1 MLQKCDFLIEKRCK
15 NVIKISKTLA
25 ISKENRYNIIKS
37 IYNIG
42 NEVIELRRYIMDK
55 LVDWKNRTNRKPL
68 ILKGARQVGKTYILK
83 EFGEENYEN
92 IAYFNFDHDEAL
104 KELFLNT
111 KDPKRILEQLVF
123 ATGKSIKPEKTL
135 IIFDEIQECPD
146 ALNSLKYFQEDANEY
161 HIVCAGSLL
170 GIKLSHTSFPVGKV
184 DFLEMFPMTFSE
196 FLLADGQENLV
207 SYMESVNKIEKIPD
221 IIFNQL
227 NEKIK
232 SYFIIGGMPEVVKTW
247 VTTKD
252 IQEVNRIQ
260 KQILKGYEDDF
271 GKHVDI
277 TSLQAK
283 ISIIWDSIVSQLAK
297 ENKKFLYQVAKD
309 GARAREYE
317 DAVNWLNNSNIVN
330 KIFNVTKPDFPL
342 NAYTDLS
349 SFKLYMLDVGLL
361 RRKANLD
368 SRIVIEGNRLF
379 EEFKGALTENFVLNM
394 LISKFEEKPN
404 YYTFDRNE
412 IDFVIQSKNEIIPVE
427 VKSGENINNISL
439 TKFNELNGNKISVR
453 FSTKNLDKSG
463 KILNIP
469 IFMVEY
475 IDKLIDIGIE
485 E

>member
-1 MLQKCDFLIEKRCK
+1 
-15 NVIKISKTLA
+15 
-25 ISKENRYNIIKS
+25 
-37 IYNIG
+37 
-42 NEVIELRRYIMDK
+42 
-55 LVDWKNRTNRKPL
+55 
-68 ILKGARQVGKTYILK
+68 
-83 EFGEENYEN
+83 
-92 IAYFNFDHDEAL
+92 
-104 KELFLNT
+104 
-111 KDPKRILEQLVF
+111 
-123 ATGKSIKPEKTL
+123 
-135 IIFDEIQECPD
+135 
-146 ALNSLKYFQEDANEY
+146 
-161 HIVCAGSLL
+161 
-170 GIKLSHTSFPVGKV
+170 
-184 DFLEMFPMTFSE
+184 
-196 FLLADGQENLV
+196 
-207 SYMESVNKIEKIPD
+207 
-221 IIFNQL
+221 
-227 NEKIK
+227 
-232 SYFIIGGMPEVVKTW
+232 MPEVVKTW
-247 VTTKD
+247 VATKD

-330 KIFNVTKPDFPL
+330 KVFNVTKPDFPL

-404 YYTFDRNE
+404 YFTFDRNE
-412 IDFVIQSKNEIIPVE
+412 IDFVIQNKNEIIPVE

-439 TKFNELNGNKISVR
+439 TKFNEINGNKISVR

>member
-1 MLQKCDFLIEKRCK
+1 M
-15 NVIKISKTLA
+15 
-25 ISKENRYNIIKS
+25 
-37 IYNIG
+37 
-42 NEVIELRRYIMDK
+42 RRYIMDK
-55 LVDWKNRTNRKPL
+55 LIDWKKRANRKPL

-83 EFGEENYEN
+83 EFGKENYEN

-135 IIFDEIQECPD
+135 IIFDEIQECLD

-207 SYMESVNKIEKIPD
+207 SYMESINKIEKIPD

-247 VTTKD
+247 VATKD

-330 KIFNVTKPDFPL
+330 KVFNVTKPDFPL

-404 YYTFDRNE
+404 YFTFDRNE
-412 IDFVIQSKNEIIPVE
+412 IDFVIQNKNEIIPVE

-439 TKFNELNGNKISVR
+439 TKFNEINGNKISVR

>member
-1 MLQKCDFLIEKRCK
+1 M
-15 NVIKISKTLA
+15 
-25 ISKENRYNIIKS
+25 
-37 IYNIG
+37 
-42 NEVIELRRYIMDK
+42 RRYIMDK
-55 LVDWKNRTNRKPL
+55 LIDWKKRANRKPL

-83 EFGEENYEN
+83 EFGKENYEN

-207 SYMESVNKIEKIPD
+207 SYMESINKIEKIPD

-247 VTTKD
+247 VATKD

-309 GARAREYE
+309 GARAREYK

-330 KIFNVTKPDFPL
+330 KVFNVTKPDFPL

-404 YYTFDRNE
+404 YFTFDRNE
-412 IDFVIQSKNEIIPVE
+412 IDFVIQNKNEIIPVE

-439 TKFNELNGNKISVR
+439 TKFNEINGNKISVR

>member
-1 MLQKCDFLIEKRCK
+1 MK
-15 NVIKISKTLA
+15 NI
-25 ISKENRYNIIKS
+25 
-37 IYNIG
+37 
-42 NEVIELRRYIMDK
+42 

-247 VTTKD
+247 VTTRD

-439 TKFNELNGNKISVR
+439 TKFNELNGNKISAR